1 MLSYLYFILG
11 FLSGSAMV
19 TVVYLLLIRKG
30 NIAGERKSVI
40 KEIAKEVM
48 NEANSN
54 SAGVSEL
61 MAKVVASNTETIMER
76 KSEEIGS
83 IIRPLREMIDE
94 YSTRIRQFETSR
106 VQEYGGLK
114 EAISNLQDMSS
125 RVSDEAR
132 FLSDILKNPQERG
145 KWGEMSM
152 RRVVEIA
159 GMVEHIDFKEQF
171 VLDSGDRP
179 DMVINLPGERKI
191 ILDSKAPLNRYLE
204 YAQASS
210 ESHRKILLEQFA
222 SDLKGHIRALSGRG
236 YNSKMENSA
245 DFVIMFLPAESML
258 SSALSTDSEILEF
271 SLRNNIIL
279 ASPVMLVSLLRIINM
294 GWREKKSMENVAE
307 ILKSAEILNER
318 IVAILQR
325 MESMGR
331 SIDST
336 VRSYNDIIGM
346 IRNRVIPSIRNMEE
360 LGGMKGPDRIPE
372 PIENYSRKGELM
384 EWIDSNP
391 KDQE

>member
-61 MAKVVASNTETIMER
+61 MAKVVASNTETVMER

-279 ASPVMLVSLLRIINM
+279 ASPLMLVSLLRIINM

>member
-61 MAKVVASNTETIMER
+61 MAKVVASNTETVMER

-94 YSTRIRQFETSR
+94 YSARIRQFETSR

>member
-1 MLSYLYFILG
+1 MLSYWYFILG

-61 MAKVVASNTETIMER
+61 MAKVVASNTETVMER

>member
-61 MAKVVASNTETIMER
+61 MAKVVASNTETVMER

-258 SSALSTDSEILEF
+258 YSALSTDSEILEF

-279 ASPVMLVSLLRIINM
+279 ASPLMLVSLLRIINM

>member
-61 MAKVVASNTETIMER
+61 MAKVVASNTETVMER

-258 SSALSTDSEILEF
+258 YSALSTDSEILEF

>member
-61 MAKVVASNTETIMER
+61 MAKVVASNTETVMER

>member
-61 MAKVVASNTETIMER
+61 MAKVVASNTETVMER

-191 ILDSKAPLNRYLE
+191 ILDSKAPLNRYLD

>member
-1 MLSYLYFILG
+1 
-11 FLSGSAMV
+11 
-19 TVVYLLLIRKG
+19 
-30 NIAGERKSVI
+30 
-40 KEIAKEVM
+40 
-48 NEANSN
+48 
-54 SAGVSEL
+54 
-61 MAKVVASNTETIMER
+61 
-76 KSEEIGS
+76 
-83 IIRPLREMIDE
+83 
-94 YSTRIRQFETSR
+94 
-106 VQEYGGLK
+106 
-114 EAISNLQDMSS
+114 MSS

-179 DMVINLPGERKI
+179 DMVINMPGERKI
-191 ILDSKAPLNRYLE
+191 IMDSKAPLNKYLE

-222 SDLKGHIRALSGRG
+222 SDLKGHIRTLSNRG
-236 YNSKMENSA
+236 YNSKLENSA

-318 IVAILQR
+318 IVTILQR

-336 VRSYNDIIGM
+336 VRSYNDIIGI

-360 LGGMKGPDRIPE
+360 LGGMKGPENIPE

-384 EWIDSNP
+384 EWIDSKP